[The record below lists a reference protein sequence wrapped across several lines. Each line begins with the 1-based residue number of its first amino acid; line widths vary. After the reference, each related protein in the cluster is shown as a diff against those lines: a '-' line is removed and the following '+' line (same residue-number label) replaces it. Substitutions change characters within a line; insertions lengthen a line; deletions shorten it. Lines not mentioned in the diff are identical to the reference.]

1 MQKVKIQNEL
11 SNNDYS
17 NFTFFK
23 YIIFEF
29 LFELNLSNFKTY
41 IYILISII
49 IVIITIVDKIYYK
62 NVKDLKKFKKYV
74 KDCKDLVKYDRKK
87 KYNKYPYISVCLSA
101 LNMENYIEKNLLSI
115 LNQSYQN
122 FEIVI
127 VNDFSTDDTENIIN
141 NIQLEDDRIKLISHN
156 KNLGVYRSRIESILN
171 SKSEYVLLMDPDDMY
186 LNENLFQDLYNIN
199 KKNNFDIIEFSV
211 YQQHDGH
218 SKIYFPD
225 NHYESHYHQFS
236 KNIIYQPELSNILFY
251 IPGTKIYSHTI
262 CRNIWNKLIRR
273 DIYVKTNKYIGKEYY
288 DEFIITAD
296 DMIMNIVTYHFAKNY
311 TNIELPGY
319 LYIIRKVSMSRGD
332 GGIKLKYIRAMNHLL
347 YFKIFYKYILEYN
360 KDRNFLFYEMK
371 DLNRFLVD
379 IKDCN
384 MTKYIPTGKN
394 FINKILADKYISDE
408 FTSYL
413 EKLTLYLTN

>member
-1 MQKVKIQNEL
+1 MQKVKIQYEL
-11 SNNDYS
+11 SNHDYS

-29 LFELNLSNFKTY
+29 LFELNLSNYKTY
-41 IYILISII
+41 IYILLSII
-49 IVIITIVDKIYYK
+49 IIIITIVDKIYYK

-74 KDCKDLVKYDRKK
+74 KDCKDLVKYDREK

-115 LNQSYQN
+115 LNQSFQN
-122 FEIVI
+122 FEIII

-211 YQQHDGH
+211 YQQYDGH
-218 SKIYFPD
+218 SKIYYPD

-236 KNIIYQPELSNILFY
+236 KNIIYQPELSDILFY

-273 DIYVKTNKYIGKEYY
+273 DLYVKTNKYIGKEYY

-332 GGIKLKYIRAMNHLL
+332 GGIKLKQIRAMNHLL
-347 YFKIFYKYILEYN
+347 YFKIFYKYILEHN

-371 DLNRFLVD
+371 DLSRFLVD
-379 IKDCN
+379 IKNCN
-384 MTKYIPTGKN
+384 MTKYIPTEKN